1 MAIANGQAK
10 CRAVRRPDHA
20 PLRILARV
28 AFIFALALCIPA
40 GAFAEKRALAVGID
54 KYDNLAADKQLRKA
68 VNDARA
74 FRALGFETEL
84 AENVTRRDFSRL
96 WARFT
101 SKLAPGDVA
110 AFFFSGHGV
119 DLDGNYLIPRDVQ
132 PIDDETSLKADAI
145 NFRDLVSDL
154 RAKGVAVSFEI
165 VDACRE
171 NPFADTKGKS
181 IGGTRGLSRPANPEG
196 NFIMYSAGERQ
207 KALDRLADNDPDP
220 NSVYTRNL
228 LPLLAPNAGLSLDDI
243 AKRVRGSVR
252 DLALTLNHK
261 QNPAYYNEL
270 NQDYYPG
277 GKPVTSAPLP
287 AKPEPVD
294 EAAIEWAGVNQTSIA
309 QLEYFLSRHGS
320 SRFSGYARAQIA
332 YLKQAQTAAVASPRP
347 APAPQP
353 AEDACDD
360 GLVVSVGLGRE
371 KPCIKPGSGQVFRD
385 CADCP
390 EMVVAPAGSY
400 LRGSTDADVAALVKE
415 HGKATEQYSKRETP
429 QRRVT
434 IAKPFAVGRFS
445 VTFAEW
451 EACVAGGGCQ
461 TTKQP
466 SDQGWG
472 RADRPVINVSWDD
485 AQEYVAWLSKKTG
498 KSYRLLSE
506 AEREYVARAG
516 TTTQFWWGN
525 VISTDRANYDGTYT
539 HAGSQKGEYR
549 AKTVP
554 VKSFQPNPW
563 GLYQVHGNVWEWV
576 QDCFVDSYKTAPTDG
591 SAIATGDCSV
601 RVLRGGS
608 WYNYPQYLRAA
619 DRGRYTTS
627 YRNYDLGFR
636 LARTL

>member
-1 MAIANGQAK
+1 MPRPRQRGCATGWEPVFGRTHVFMDVDNLLAGQRFDRALEAALAETDVFLAVIGRRWMELLKAREASGERDFVREEIAA
-10 CRAVRRPDHA
+10 A
-20 PLRILARV
+20 LARKIIV
-28 AFIFALALCIPA
+28 IPVLMDGASLPREDAL
-40 GAFAEKRALAVGID
+40 
-54 KYDNLAADKQLRKA
+54 
-68 VNDARA
+68 
-74 FRALGFETEL
+74 
-84 AENVTRRDFSRL
+84 
-96 WARFT
+96 
-101 SKLAPGDVA
+101 PGD
-110 AFFFSGHGV
+110 
-119 DLDGNYLIPRDVQ
+119 L
-132 PIDDETSLKADAI
+132 
-145 NFRDLVSDL
+145 RDLVMHHKHDL
-154 RAKGVAVSFEI
+154 KHESFGRDAAALIENIKAVRMLKRDAERAARRKPVVIPWAAIKRIATWAG
-165 VDACRE
+165 
-171 NPFADTKGKS
+171 
-181 IGGTRGLSRPANPEG
+181 IGA
-196 NFIMYSAGERQ
+196 
-207 KALDRLADNDPDP
+207 
-220 NSVYTRNL
+220 
-228 LPLLAPNAGLSLDDI
+228 AGL
-243 AKRVRGSVR
+243 AAAV
-252 DLALTLNHK
+252 ALVFIVQKLN
-261 QNPAYYNEL
+261 
-270 NQDYYPG
+270 
-277 GKPVTSAPLP
+277 TSEIFA
-287 AKPEPVD
+287 AKPSATQKPQVTRTEP
-294 EAAIEWAGVNQTSIA
+294 EKPP
-309 QLEYFLSRHGS
+309 SR
-320 SRFSGYARAQIA
+320 
-332 YLKQAQTAAVASPRP
+332 QTAAVAPPRP
-347 APAPQP
+347 APAPQTG
-353 AEDACDD
+353 EGACDD

-371 KPCIKPGSGQVFRD
+371 KPCIKPGSGQGFRD

-415 HGKATEQYSKRETP
+415 HGKDTEQYWKRETP

-525 VISTDRANYDGTYT
+525 VISTDKANYDGNYT

-549 AKTVP
+549 QKTLP

-591 SAIATGDCSV
+591 SAVATGDCIV
-601 RVLRGGS
+601 RFLRGGA
-608 WYNYPQYLRAA
+608 WVDYPQNLRAA
-619 DRGRYTTS
+619 DRSRYTTS
-627 YRNYDLGFR
+627 NRSIDFGFR